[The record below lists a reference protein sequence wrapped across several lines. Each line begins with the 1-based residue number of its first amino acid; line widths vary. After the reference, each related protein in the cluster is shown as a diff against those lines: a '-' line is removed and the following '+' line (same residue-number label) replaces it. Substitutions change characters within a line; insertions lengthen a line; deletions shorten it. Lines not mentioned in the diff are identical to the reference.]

1 MMSPTNNVHDDSDAA
16 NMSSGKVIINPLPP
30 PPPLP
35 SPAHPLADVGLLAGR
50 KAFGKKPGVRLVSRE
65 EGII

>member
-16 NMSSGKVIINPLPP
+16 NMSSGKVIINPSPLPP
-30 PPPLP
+30 PSL
-35 SPAHPLADVGLLAGR
+35 PLADVGLLAGR

-65 EGII
+65 EGIL